1 MSTVE
6 TSNTK
11 NWVESLHR
19 RAKRRYTFASCKYS
33 MAIICNFPA
42 SNIGQMKINRMKPLE
57 TTVYS
62 WTLKDSLKEVRK
74 FPLSFSL
81 YAAIKLDRWA
91 CGSASPNQ
99 SQTNAI
105 ITELWFSYSV
115 KNTIRKHAAIPEHC
129 TQHLNDL
136 LTETDT
142 LTA

>member
-1 MSTVE
+1 
-6 TSNTK
+6 
-11 NWVESLHR
+11 
-19 RAKRRYTFASCKYS
+19 
-33 MAIICNFPA
+33 
-42 SNIGQMKINRMKPLE
+42 MKPLE

-62 WTLKDSLKEVRK
+62 WTLKDSLKEVRN

-91 CGSASPNQ
+91 YGSASPNQ

-105 ITELWFSYSV
+105 ITELWLFYSV
-115 KNTIRKHAAIPEHC
+115 KNTIRKHVAIPEHS